1 MPIIAELQKTGNV
14 TSTFMRISNR
24 LKCLFIVGIALMTI
38 SCVVEQAQTTNQSSN
53 NSNAQKPPPKIIAD
67 RFAYPIGKTEI
78 ITEAKDRKDN
88 WYNAQDFGANNHL
101 GEDWNAN
108 TGGNTDCGEP
118 VFAAAN
124 GTIVLAEDAGAG
136 WGNVVIIEHNLPNGE
151 RVQTLYG
158 HLRKMTKT
166 SGEVK
171 LREQIG
177 EVGNADGTY
186 WCHLHFEL
194 REENC
199 PMWNKAGAG
208 YSAENKG
215 WLDPSDFIDTKRK

>member
-1 MPIIAELQKTGNV
+1 
-14 TSTFMRISNR
+14 MRIPNR
-24 LKCLFIVGIALMTI
+24 LKCLFVVGITLTTI

-67 RFAYPIGKTEI
+67 RFAYPIGKTET
-78 ITEAKDRKDN
+78 ITEAKDRKDD

-101 GEDWNAN
+101 GEDWNKN

-136 WGNVVIIEHNLPNGE
+136 WGNVVIIEHNRPSGE